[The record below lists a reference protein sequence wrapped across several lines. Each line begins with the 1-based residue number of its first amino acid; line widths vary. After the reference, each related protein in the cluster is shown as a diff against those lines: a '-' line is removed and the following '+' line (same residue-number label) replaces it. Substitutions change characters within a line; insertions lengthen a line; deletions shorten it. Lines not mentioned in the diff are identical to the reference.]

1 VVGIDSAAAIAAEI
15 NRGGID
21 RIPFWH
27 LKKECGMQ
35 DAKTLVQ
42 IAMRHRLSCW
52 IIQRGD
58 DVSNA
63 LVQAR

>member
-1 VVGIDSAAAIAAEI
+1 
-15 NRGGID
+15 
-21 RIPFWH
+21 
-27 LKKECGMQ
+27 MQ

-63 LVQAR
+63 LEPVSKPHRQDLQVAETREETHLAQLHVRF